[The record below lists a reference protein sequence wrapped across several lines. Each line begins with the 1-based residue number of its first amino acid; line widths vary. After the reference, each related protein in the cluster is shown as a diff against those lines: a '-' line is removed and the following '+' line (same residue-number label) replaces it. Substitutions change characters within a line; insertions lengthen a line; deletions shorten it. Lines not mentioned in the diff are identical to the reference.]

1 MKEMMKV
8 MKNKNEIKEII
19 LIQEKDENKQ
29 LKIKIG
35 EFSSKKLVSIL
46 KKLLE
51 NTYQFQKI
59 GLNREYVDIENVK
72 YILGESCLLF
82 EANKEIFALYMGEED
97 NKLLS
102 KILLLFNIQAN
113 KLIYSKIKEI
123 PNEDRYLIG
132 GDSYKIQ
139 GFMVNGEI
147 VIKEHIS
154 LYTIDLRMAYW
165 KYNNTSINLQAIILE
180 NVTKDEVILQ
190 QIDSYR
196 VVVDENSMAYNQFFY
211 KNSYLLFPIMLSGA
225 YNDELENFSNIG
237 YYLYHMYMTYMEK
250 EEEEN

>member
-1 MKEMMKV
+1 
-8 MKNKNEIKEII
+8 MKNKNEIKEVI
-19 LIQEKDENKQ
+19 LVQEKDESKK
-29 LKIKIG
+29 LKIKIKIG
-35 EFSSKKLVSIL
+35 EFTSKKLVSIL
-46 KKLLE
+46 KKLVKD
-51 NTYQFQKI
+51 TYKFQKI
-59 GLNREYVDIENVK
+59 KLNREYVDIENVK
-72 YILGESCLLF
+72 YIPGESCLLF

-102 KILLLFNIQAN
+102 KILLIFNIQAN

>member
-1 MKEMMKV
+1 
-8 MKNKNEIKEII
+8 MKNRNEIKEVI
-19 LIQEKDENKQ
+19 LINEKDERKK
-29 LKIKIG
+29 LKIKIKIG
-35 EFSSKKLVSIL
+35 EFTSKKLVSIL
-46 KKLLE
+46 KKLVKD
-51 NTYQFQKI
+51 TYKFQKI
-59 GLNREYVDIENVK
+59 KLNLEYVDIENVK
-72 YILGESCLLF
+72 YIPGESCLLF

-113 KLIYSKIKEI
+113 KLIYNKINEQL
-123 PNEDRYLIG
+123 NEDKYLIG

-154 LYTIDLRMAYW
+154 LYTIDLRMVYW

-225 YNDELENFSNIG
+225 YNDELKNFSNIG

>member
-1 MKEMMKV
+1 
-8 MKNKNEIKEII
+8 MKNKNEIKEVI
-19 LIQEKDENKQ
+19 LVQEKDESKK
-29 LKIKIG
+29 LKIKIKIG
-35 EFSSKKLVSIL
+35 EFTSKKLVSIL
-46 KKLLE
+46 KKLVKD
-51 NTYQFQKI
+51 TYKFQKI
-59 GLNREYVDIENVK
+59 KLNLEYVDIENVK
-72 YILGESCLLF
+72 YIPGESCLLF

-113 KLIYSKIKEI
+113 KLIYNKINEQL
-123 PNEDRYLIG
+123 NEDKYLIG

-154 LYTIDLRMAYW
+154 LYTIDLRMVYW

-225 YNDELENFSNIG
+225 YNDELKNFSNIG

>member
-1 MKEMMKV
+1 
-8 MKNKNEIKEII
+8 MKNKNEIKEVI
-19 LIQEKDENKQ
+19 LINEKDESKK
-29 LKIKIG
+29 LKIKIKIG
-35 EFSSKKLVSIL
+35 EFTSKKLVSIL
-46 KKLLE
+46 KKLVKD
-51 NTYQFQKI
+51 TYKFQKI
-59 GLNREYVDIENVK
+59 KLNLEYVDIENVK
-72 YILGESCLLF
+72 YIPGESCLLF

-113 KLIYSKIKEI
+113 KLIYNKINEQL
-123 PNEDRYLIG
+123 NEDKYLIG

-154 LYTIDLRMAYW
+154 LYTIDLRMVYW

-225 YNDELENFSNIG
+225 YNDELKNFSNIG

>member
-1 MKEMMKV
+1 MEVIIK
-8 MKNKNEIKEII
+8 KNKNEIKEVI
-19 LIQEKDENKQ
+19 LVQENDKKK

-51 NTYQFQKI
+51 NTYQFKKI
-59 GLNREYVDIENVK
+59 RLNREYVDIENVK
-72 YILGESCLLF
+72 YIPGESCLVF
-82 EANKEIFALYMGEED
+82 EANKEIYALYLGNEV

-102 KILLLFNIQAN
+102 KILLVFNIQAN
-113 KLIYSKIKEI
+113 KLIYNKINEQL
-123 PNEDRYLIG
+123 NEDRYLIG

-165 KYNNTSINLQAIILE
+165 KYNNTSINLQAIFLE
-180 NVTKDEVILQ
+180 NVTKGEIIIQ
-190 QIDSYR
+190 EISSYR

-225 YNDELENFSNIG
+225 YNNELENFSNIG
-237 YYLYHMYMTYMEK
+237 YYLYHMYMNYMEN
-250 EEEEN
+250 EQEGN

>member
-1 MKEMMKV
+1 

-72 YILGESCLLF
+72 YIPGESCLVF
-82 EANKEIFALYMGEED
+82 EANKEIYALYLGDEV

-102 KILLLFNIQAN
+102 KILLVFNIQAN
-113 KLIYSKIKEI
+113 KLIYNKINEQL
-123 PNEDRYLIG
+123 NEDRYLIG

-196 VVVDENSMAYNQFFY
+196 VVVDEKDMTYNQFFY
-211 KNSYLLFPIMLSGA
+211 KNSYLLFPIMISGN
-225 YNDELENFSNIG
+225 YQEELENFSNIG
-237 YYLYHMYMTYMEK
+237 YYLYHMYMTYMENEK
-250 EEEEN
+250 DENWEMEL

>member
-1 MKEMMKV
+1 
-8 MKNKNEIKEII
+8 MKNKNEIKEVI
-19 LIQEKDENKQ
+19 LVQENDKKE

-51 NTYQFQKI
+51 NTYQFKKI
-59 GLNREYVDIENVK
+59 RLNREYVDIENVK
-72 YILGESCLLF
+72 YIPGESCLVF
-82 EANKEIFALYMGEED
+82 EANKEIYALYLGNEV

-102 KILLLFNIQAN
+102 KILLVFNIQAN
-113 KLIYSKIKEI
+113 KLIYNKINEQL
-123 PNEDRYLIG
+123 NEDRYLIG

-165 KYNNTSINLQAIILE
+165 KYNNTSINLQAIFLE
-180 NVTKDEVILQ
+180 NVTKGEIIIQ
-190 QIDSYR
+190 EISSYR

-211 KNSYLLFPIMLSGA
+211 KNSYLLFPIILSGA

-237 YYLYHMYMTYMEK
+237 YYLYHMYMNYMEN
-250 EEEEN
+250 EQEGN

>member
-1 MKEMMKV
+1 
-8 MKNKNEIKEII
+8 MKNKNEIKEVI
-19 LIQEKDENKQ
+19 LVQENDKKK

-51 NTYQFQKI
+51 NTYQFKKI
-59 GLNREYVDIENVK
+59 RLNREYVDIENVK
-72 YILGESCLLF
+72 YIPGESCLVF
-82 EANKEIFALYMGEED
+82 EANKEIYALYLGNEV

-102 KILLLFNIQAN
+102 KILLVFNIQAN
-113 KLIYSKIKEI
+113 KLIYNKINEQL
-123 PNEDRYLIG
+123 NEDRYLIG

-165 KYNNTSINLQAIILE
+165 KYNNTSINLQAIFLD
-180 NVTKDEVILQ
+180 NVTK
-190 QIDSYR
+190 
-196 VVVDENSMAYNQFFY
+196 
-211 KNSYLLFPIMLSGA
+211 
-225 YNDELENFSNIG
+225 
-237 YYLYHMYMTYMEK
+237 
-250 EEEEN
+250 

>member
-1 MKEMMKV
+1 
-8 MKNKNEIKEII
+8 MKNKNEIKEVI
-19 LIQEKDENKQ
+19 LVQENDKKE

-51 NTYQFQKI
+51 NTYQFKKI
-59 GLNREYVDIENVK
+59 RLNREYVDIENVK
-72 YILGESCLLF
+72 YIPGESCLVF
-82 EANKEIFALYMGEED
+82 EANKEIYALYLGNEV

-102 KILLLFNIQAN
+102 KILLVFNIQAN
-113 KLIYSKIKEI
+113 KLIYNKINEQL
-123 PNEDRYLIG
+123 NEDRYLIG

-165 KYNNTSINLQAIILE
+165 KYNNTSINLQAIFLE
-180 NVTKDEVILQ
+180 NVTKGEIIIQ
-190 QIDSYR
+190 EISSYR

-225 YNDELENFSNIG
+225 YNNELENFSNIG
-237 YYLYHMYMTYMEK
+237 YYLYHMYMNYMEN
-250 EEEEN
+250 EQEGN

>member
-1 MKEMMKV
+1 

-72 YILGESCLLF
+72 YIPGESCLVF
-82 EANKEIFALYMGEED
+82 EANKEIYALYLGDEV

-102 KILLLFNIQAN
+102 KILLVFNIQAN
-113 KLIYSKIKEI
+113 KLIYNKINEQL
-123 PNEDRYLIG
+123 NEDRYLIG

-196 VVVDENSMAYNQFFY
+196 VVVDEKDMAYNQFFY
-211 KNSYLLFPIMLSGA
+211 KNSYLLFPIMISGN
-225 YNDELENFSNIG
+225 YQEELENFSNIG
-237 YYLYHMYMTYMEK
+237 YYLYHMYMTYMENEK
-250 EEEEN
+250 DEN

>member
-1 MKEMMKV
+1 VKEMMKV

-72 YILGESCLLF
+72 YIPGESCLVF
-82 EANKEIFALYMGEED
+82 EANKEIYALYLGDEV

-102 KILLLFNIQAN
+102 KILLVFNIQAN
-113 KLIYSKIKEI
+113 KLIYNKINEQL
-123 PNEDRYLIG
+123 NEDRYLIG

-196 VVVDENSMAYNQFFY
+196 VVVDEKDMAYNQFFY
-211 KNSYLLFPIMLSGA
+211 KNSYLLFPIMISGN
-225 YNDELENFSNIG
+225 YQEELENFSNIG
-237 YYLYHMYMTYMEK
+237 YYLYHMYMTYMENEK
-250 EEEEN
+250 DEN

>member
-1 MKEMMKV
+1 
-8 MKNKNEIKEII
+8 MKNKNEIKEVI
-19 LIQEKDENKQ
+19 LINEKDESKK
-29 LKIKIG
+29 LKIKIKIG
-35 EFSSKKLVSIL
+35 EFTSKKLVSIL
-46 KKLLE
+46 KKLVE
-51 NTYQFQKI
+51 DTYKFQKI
-59 GLNREYVDIENVK
+59 KLNREYVDIENVK
-72 YILGESCLLF
+72 YIPGESCLLF

-113 KLIYSKIKEI
+113 KLIYNKINEQL
-123 PNEDRYLIG
+123 NEDRYLIG

-165 KYNNTSINLQAIILE
+165 EYNNTSINLQAIILE

>member
-1 MKEMMKV
+1 
-8 MKNKNEIKEII
+8 MKNKNEIKEVI
-19 LIQEKDENKQ
+19 LVQEKDESKK
-29 LKIKIG
+29 LKIKIKIG
-35 EFSSKKLVSIL
+35 EFTSKKLVSIL
-46 KKLLE
+46 KKLVKD
-51 NTYQFQKI
+51 TYKFQKI
-59 GLNREYVDIENVK
+59 KLNREYVDIENVK

>member
-1 MKEMMKV
+1 
-8 MKNKNEIKEII
+8 MKNKNEIKEVI
-19 LIQEKDENKQ
+19 LVQENDKKK

-51 NTYQFQKI
+51 NTYQFKKNR
-59 GLNREYVDIENVK
+59 LNREYVDIENVK
-72 YILGESCLLF
+72 YIPGESCLVF
-82 EANKEIFALYMGEED
+82 EANKEIYALYLGNEV

-102 KILLLFNIQAN
+102 KILLVFNIQAN
-113 KLIYSKIKEI
+113 KLIYNKINEQL
-123 PNEDRYLIG
+123 NEDRYLIG

-165 KYNNTSINLQAIILE
+165 KYNNTSINLQAIFLE
-180 NVTKDEVILQ
+180 NVTKGEIIIQ
-190 QIDSYR
+190 EISSYR

-225 YNDELENFSNIG
+225 YNNELENFSNIG
-237 YYLYHMYMTYMEK
+237 YYLYHMYMNYMEN
-250 EEEEN
+250 EQEGN

>member
-1 MKEMMKV
+1 
-8 MKNKNEIKEII
+8 MKNKNEIKEVI
-19 LIQEKDENKQ
+19 LVQEKDEKKEIKI
-29 LKIKIG
+29 KIKIG
-35 EFSSKKLVSIL
+35 EFTSKKLVSIL
-46 KKLLE
+46 KKLVE
-51 NTYQFQKI
+51 DTYKFQKI
-59 GLNREYVDIENVK
+59 KLDREYVDIENVK
-72 YILGESCLLF
+72 YIPGESCLVF
-82 EANKEIFALYMGEED
+82 EANKEIYALYLGDEV

-102 KILLLFNIQAN
+102 KILLVFNIQAN
-113 KLIYSKIKEI
+113 KLIYNKINEQL
-123 PNEDRYLIG
+123 NEDKYLIG

-196 VVVDENSMAYNQFFY
+196 VVVDEKDMAYNQFFY
-211 KNSYLLFPIMLSGA
+211 KNSYLLFPIMVSGN
-225 YNDELENFSNIG
+225 YQEELENFSNIG
-237 YYLYHMYMTYMEK
+237 YYLYHMYMTYMENEK
-250 EEEEN
+250 EGN

>member
-1 MKEMMKV
+1 MEVVV
-8 MKNKNEIKEII
+8 MKNKNEIKEVI
-19 LIQEKDENKQ
+19 LVQEKDEKKEIKI
-29 LKIKIG
+29 KIKIG
-35 EFSSKKLVSIL
+35 EFTSKKLVSIL
-46 KKLLE
+46 KKLVE
-51 NTYQFQKI
+51 DTYKFQKI
-59 GLNREYVDIENVK
+59 KLDREYVDIENVK
-72 YILGESCLLF
+72 YIPGESCLVF
-82 EANKEIFALYMGEED
+82 EANKEIYALYLGDEV

-102 KILLLFNIQAN
+102 KILLVFNIQAN
-113 KLIYSKIKEI
+113 KLIYNKINEQL
-123 PNEDRYLIG
+123 NEDRYLIG

-196 VVVDENSMAYNQFFY
+196 VVVDEKDMAYNQFFY
-211 KNSYLLFPIMLSGA
+211 KNSYLLFPIMISGN
-225 YNDELENFSNIG
+225 YQEELENFSNIG
-237 YYLYHMYMTYMEK
+237 YYLYHMYMTYMENEK
-250 EEEEN
+250 DEN

>member
-1 MKEMMKV
+1 
-8 MKNKNEIKEII
+8 MKNKNEIKEVI
-19 LIQEKDENKQ
+19 LVQENDKKE

-51 NTYQFQKI
+51 NTYQFKKI
-59 GLNREYVDIENVK
+59 RLNREYVDIENVK
-72 YILGESCLLF
+72 YIPGESCLVF
-82 EANKEIFALYMGEED
+82 EANKEIYALYLGNEV

-102 KILLLFNIQAN
+102 KILLVFNIQAN
-113 KLIYSKIKEI
+113 KLIYNKINEQL
-123 PNEDRYLIG
+123 NEDRYLIG

-165 KYNNTSINLQAIILE
+165 KYNNTSINLQAIFLE
-180 NVTKDEVILQ
+180 NVTKGEIIIQ
-190 QIDSYR
+190 EISSYR

-211 KNSYLLFPIMLSGA
+211 KNSYLLFPIILSGA

-237 YYLYHMYMTYMEK
+237 YYLYNMYMNYMEN
-250 EEEEN
+250 EQEGN

>member
-72 YILGESCLLF
+72 YIPGESCLVF
-82 EANKEIFALYMGEED
+82 EANKEIYALYLGDEV

-102 KILLLFNIQAN
+102 KILLVFNIQAN
-113 KLIYSKIKEI
+113 KLIYNKINEQL
-123 PNEDRYLIG
+123 NEDRYLIG

-196 VVVDENSMAYNQFFY
+196 VVVDEKDMAYNQFFY
-211 KNSYLLFPIMLSGA
+211 KNSYLLFPIMISGN
-225 YNDELENFSNIG
+225 YQEELENFSNIG
-237 YYLYHMYMTYMEK
+237 YYLYHMYMTYMENEK
-250 EEEEN
+250 DEN

>member
-1 MKEMMKV
+1 MEVVVMKN
-8 MKNKNEIKEII
+8 KNKNEIKEVI
-19 LIQEKDENKQ
+19 LINEKDEKKEI
-29 LKIKIG
+29 KIKIG
-35 EFSSKKLVSIL
+35 EFTSKKLVSIL
-46 KKLLE
+46 KKLVKD
-51 NTYQFQKI
+51 TYKFQKI
-59 GLNREYVDIENVK
+59 KLNLEYVDIENVK
-72 YILGESCLLF
+72 YIPGESCLLF

-113 KLIYSKIKEI
+113 KLIYNKIKEI

>member
-1 MKEMMKV
+1 MEV
-8 MKNKNEIKEII
+8 IIMKNKNEIKEVI
-19 LIQEKDENKQ
+19 LINEKDESKK
-29 LKIKIG
+29 LKIKIKIG
-35 EFSSKKLVSIL
+35 EFTSKKLVSIL
-46 KKLLE
+46 KKLVKD
-51 NTYQFQKI
+51 TYKFQKI
-59 GLNREYVDIENVK
+59 KLNLEYVDIENVK
-72 YILGESCLLF
+72 YIPGESCLLF

-113 KLIYSKIKEI
+113 KLIYNKINEQL
-123 PNEDRYLIG
+123 NEDKYLIG

-154 LYTIDLRMAYW
+154 LYTIDLRMVYW

-225 YNDELENFSNIG
+225 YNDELKNFSNIG

>member
-1 MKEMMKV
+1 
-8 MKNKNEIKEII
+8 MKNKNEIKEVI
-19 LIQEKDENKQ
+19 LINEKDESKK
-29 LKIKIG
+29 LKIKIKIG
-35 EFSSKKLVSIL
+35 EFTSKKLVSIL
-46 KKLLE
+46 KKLVE
-51 NTYQFQKI
+51 DTYKFQKI
-59 GLNREYVDIENVK
+59 KLNREYVDIENVK
-72 YILGESCLLF
+72 YIPGESCLLF

-113 KLIYSKIKEI
+113 KLIYNKINEQL
-123 PNEDRYLIG
+123 NEDRYLIG

-165 KYNNTSINLQAIILE
+165 EYNNTSINLQAIILE

-211 KNSYLLFPIMLSGA
+211 KNSYLLFLIMLSGA

>member
-1 MKEMMKV
+1 
-8 MKNKNEIKEII
+8 MKNKNEIKEVI
-19 LIQEKDENKQ
+19 LINEKDEKEKIKI
-29 LKIKIG
+29 KIKIG
-35 EFSSKKLVSIL
+35 EFTSKKLVSIL
-46 KKLLE
+46 KKLVKD
-51 NTYQFQKI
+51 TYKFQKI
-59 GLNREYVDIENVK
+59 KLNREYVDIENVK
-72 YILGESCLLF
+72 YIPGESCLLF

-113 KLIYSKIKEI
+113 KLIYNKINEQL
-123 PNEDRYLIG
+123 NEDRYLIG

-154 LYTIDLRMAYW
+154 LYTIDLRMVYW
-165 KYNNTSINLQAIILE
+165 EYNNTSINLQAIILE

>member
-1 MKEMMKV
+1 MR
-8 MKNKNEIKEII
+8 NKNGIKEII

-51 NTYQFQKI
+51 NTYQFKKI
-59 GLNREYVDIENVK
+59 KLDREYVDIENVK
-72 YILGESCLLF
+72 YIPGESCLLF

-113 KLIYSKIKEI
+113 KLIYNKINEQL
-123 PNEDRYLIG
+123 NEDMYIIG

-139 GFMVNGEI
+139 SFVVNGEI

-154 LYTIDLRMAYW
+154 LYTIDLNMAYW
-165 KYNNTSINLQAIILE
+165 KYNNISINLQAIILE

-196 VVVDENSMAYNQFFY
+196 VVVDEKGMAYNQFFY
-211 KNSYLLFPIMLSGA
+211 KNSYLLFPIMVSGN
-225 YNDELENFSNIG
+225 YQEELENFSNIG
-237 YYLYHMYMTYMEK
+237 YYLYHMCLSYMENEK
-250 EEEEN
+250 EGN